1 MSSVLETIRFLTWAG
16 VGAVPRCVFSY
27 AWMTSAATPAVI
39 GEDWL
44 VPPNDWTGD
53 GLPARLAQPPNSSR
67 FVEHNAQS
75 DSPGATTS
83 IVRPRWSKPDELSE
97 LISSLLP
104 PLTPGKRPPPQP
116 ARVV

>member
-1 MSSVLETIRFLTWAG
+1 MSSVLETISCLTTAG
-16 VGAVPRCVFSY
+16 DGAVPPCVFSY
-27 AWMTSAATPAVI
+27 AWMTSAATPAVS

-67 FVEHNAQS
+67 FVEHSAQS

-83 IVRPRWSKPDELSE
+83 IVRTRWSKPDDPSE
-97 LISSLLP
+97 LISSSSQ
-104 PLTPGKRPPPQP
+104 PLTSGNRVPPKPSWM
-116 ARVV
+116 

>member
-1 MSSVLETIRFLTWAG
+1 MSSVLETINCLTCAG
-16 VGAVPRCVFSY
+16 VGAVPWCVFSY
-27 AWMTSAATPAVI
+27 AWMTSAATPAVS

-53 GLPARLAQPPNSSR
+53 GLPARLAQSPNSSR

-97 LISSLLP
+97 LISSLLH
-104 PLTPGKRPPPQP
+104 PLTSGNRLPPKPSWM
-116 ARVV
+116 

>member
-1 MSSVLETIRFLTWAG
+1 MSSVLEVISCLTCAG

-27 AWMTSAATPAVI
+27 AWMTRAATPAVS

-53 GLPARLAQPPNSSR
+53 GSPVRLPQAPNSSR
-67 FVEHNAQS
+67 FVDHSAQS

-97 LISSLLP
+97 LISSLLH
-104 PLTPGKRPPPQP
+104 PLTSGNRLPPKPSWM
-116 ARVV
+116 

>member
-1 MSSVLETIRFLTWAG
+1 MSSVLETISCLTSAG

-27 AWMTSAATPAVI
+27 AWMTSAVTPAVI

-53 GLPARLAQPPNSSR
+53 GAPVRLAQPPNSSW
-67 FVEHNAQS
+67 FVEHSAQS

-83 IVRPRWSKPDELSE
+83 IVRPRWSKPP
-97 LISSLLP
+97 SS
-104 PLTPGKRPPPQP
+104 
-116 ARVV
+116 AS

>member
-1 MSSVLETIRFLTWAG
+1 MSSVLETISCLTSAG
-16 VGAVPRCVFSY
+16 VGAVPRCVLSY

-53 GLPARLAQPPNSSR
+53 GAPVRLAQPPNSSW
-67 FVEHNAQS
+67 FVEHSAQS

-97 LISSLLP
+97 LTSSLLQ
-104 PLTPGKRPPPQP
+104 PLTSGNRVPPKPSWM
-116 ARVV
+116 